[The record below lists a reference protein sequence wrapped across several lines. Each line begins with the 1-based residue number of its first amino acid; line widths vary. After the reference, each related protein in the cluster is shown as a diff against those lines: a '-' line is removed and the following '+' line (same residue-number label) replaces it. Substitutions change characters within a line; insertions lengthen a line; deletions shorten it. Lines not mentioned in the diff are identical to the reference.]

1 MKIDVITRTK
11 NSEAVLEECLASIYK
26 EIPVCHLIVIDGF
39 SKDRTLEIIDKYDK
53 NYGNIKIIQTE
64 AKIGKVAEIGIK
76 NVDTE
81 WFAFI
86 DSDAILQQ
94 GWLEKILKYIKEE
107 DTSIGAVESN
117 VIHHYL
123 ESTPK
128 FPEFKTVEDGKRV
141 DSRALTIATLIR
153 REAVKNVE
161 IPADLPTYEDE
172 FIMRWIKDEGFTWIK
187 VAEPVVDHF
196 PTSNPFKFAYLM
208 GVCSIRYKLLSAWR
222 IIVVSLF
229 FPLKFFYFLCKTRSL
244 TASLNVVLFSFH
256 MLRGLID
263 EILGVSSDKKGEGR
277 L

>member
-39 SKDRTLEIIDKYDK
+39 SEDRTLEIIDKYDK
-53 NYGNIKIIQTE
+53 NYGNVKVIQTE
-64 AKIGKVAEIGIK
+64 AKIGKVAEIAIK

-94 GWLEKILKYIKEE
+94 GWFEKILKHIREE

-117 VIHHYL
+117 VIHHYP

-128 FPEFKTVEDGKRV
+128 FPEFKTVEDGKRI

-153 REAVKNVE
+153 REIVEGIE

-172 FIMRWIKDEGFTWIK
+172 FIMRYIEGKGFTWLK
-187 VAEPVVDHF
+187 VVDPIVDHF

-222 IIVVSLF
+222 IIIVTIF
-229 FPLKFFYFLCKTRSL
+229 FPLKFFYFLCKTRAL
-244 TASLNVVLFSFH
+244 VASWNTVLFSFY
-256 MLRGLID
+256 MLKGLID
-263 EILGVSSDKKGEGR
+263 EVLGISSDKKP
-277 L
+277 

>member
-94 GWLEKILKYIKEE
+94 GWLEKILKYI
-107 DTSIGAVESN
+107 
-117 VIHHYL
+117 
-123 ESTPK
+123 
-128 FPEFKTVEDGKRV
+128 F
-141 DSRALTIATLIR
+141 TLS
-153 REAVKNVE
+153 
-161 IPADLPTYEDE
+161 
-172 FIMRWIKDEGFTWIK
+172 W
-187 VAEPVVDHF
+187 
-196 PTSNPFKFAYLM
+196 
-208 GVCSIRYKLLSAWR
+208 
-222 IIVVSLF
+222 
-229 FPLKFFYFLCKTRSL
+229 
-244 TASLNVVLFSFH
+244 
-256 MLRGLID
+256 
-263 EILGVSSDKKGEGR
+263 
-277 L
+277 